1 MHKVD
6 YQEKSRFKMIF
17 LLKFF
22 IKIYYKTYM
31 YVCVCF
37 AFKMLNE

>member
-6 YQEKSRFKMIF
+6 YQEKSRFKIF

-22 IKIYYKTYM
+22 IKIYYKSYV

-37 AFKMLNE
+37 AI